1 MKTHLLVQEQINI
14 ILFGVTYLKKEDY
27 FFSDKFDM
35 LVDWLTDNE
44 NIEEIALSNSV
55 LDLSLDHRLNL
66 NNIRRE
72 KTITENLIN
81 DR

>member
-27 FFSDKFDM
+27 FFSDKFEM

-44 NIEEIALSNSV
+44 DIEEIALNNSV

>member
-14 ILFGVTYLKKEDY
+14 ILFGVTYQKREDY
-27 FFSDKFDM
+27 FFSEKFDM
-35 LVDWLTDNE
+35 LVDCLIDNE
-44 NIEEIALSNSV
+44 NIEEIAASSSA
-55 LDLSLDHRLNL
+55 LDISLEYRLNL